1 MKSPLPSFVLIGTA
15 LLSGTACRIAFAQT
29 MPTLPPSVAPSV
41 PASFP
46 TSGPPLLTP
55 VPVPTPTQPPIIVEP
70 PTLGFAPAAVR
81 TLHLQSVL
89 GSITFSIGDPTIIEA
104 VVDQTARTITLTAK
118 HSGSTILTVRDGRG
132 LTRDVPITV
141 ADPAGNIADTITI
154 RVTGNPATAYF
165 IKEQAMQAAV
175 NAAQLRPG
183 TNVVAT
189 QESFDVGET
198 LAADN
203 VVAVNVPLILQGKG
217 YLTVQGV
224 TRVIV
229 ENLALPL
236 ILPAY
241 LMVSDFPETLTEN
254 GLLFEADLSPS
265 QAARFLYYHDN
276 PAGQPDRRIVL
287 KLENRSSQPAN
298 VQFISGM
305 AGPAVNEMEVGHL
318 STQAFIVRNDGNE
331 GNVLTIPGM
340 TTTAIV
346 NQLLPAR
353 SVVSNLLQLREID
366 GPPLHLTL
374 LAQNAADPIDG
385 ARETSTLLSAR
396 VHHARGIYPIP
407 EFFFDYQYDTSGP
420 NLEIPIGQIPIPEL
434 KQGEALAGDYGVL
447 QSITVRIVNP
457 DQRNSANIA
466 LYANPRGGRATGT
479 FIIDGVLIQAHAL
492 VPFSHAKLRE
502 YTVPPGGFI
511 RTTVVTMPEGGS
523 SYPLH
528 LIAAPDDGSASPGAL
543 NSLVY

>member
-1 MKSPLPSFVLIGTA
+1 
-15 LLSGTACRIAFAQT
+15 
-29 MPTLPPSVAPSV
+29 
-41 PASFP
+41 
-46 TSGPPLLTP
+46 
-55 VPVPTPTQPPIIVEP
+55 
-70 PTLGFAPAAVR
+70 
-81 TLHLQSVL
+81 LHLQSVL
-89 GSITFSIGDPTIIEA
+89 GSVTLSIGDPTILNA
-104 VVDQTARTITLTAK
+104 VVNQAARTITLTAVR
-118 HSGSTILTVRDGRG
+118 SGSTILTVRDDRG

-141 ADPAGNIADTITI
+141 ADPAGIIAEAITI

-183 TNVVAT
+183 ANVVAT
-189 QESFDVGET
+189 QESFDLSET
-198 LAADN
+198 LAVDN
-203 VVAVNVPLILQGKG
+203 VVAVTVPMIIQGKG
-217 YLTVQGV
+217 YLTVQGA
-224 TRVIV
+224 TRVNV
-229 ENLALPL
+229 ENIALPP

-241 LMVSDFPETLTEN
+241 LMVSDFPETLTAN
-254 GLLFEADLSPS
+254 GLLFEADLSTS

-287 KLENRSSQPAN
+287 NLENPSSQPAN

-305 AGPAVNEMEVGHL
+305 AGPAANEMEVGHL
-318 STQAFIVRNDGNE
+318 STQAFIVRNEGNE

-366 GPPLHLTL
+366 GPPLHLRL

-385 ARETSTLLSAR
+385 VREAGTLLSAR
-396 VHHARGIYPIP
+396 VRHARGIYPIP

-457 DQRNSANIA
+457 DPRNSAYVA

-479 FIIDGVLIQAHAL
+479 FIIDGVLVQAHAL
-492 VPFSHAKLRE
+492 APFSHEKLRE
-502 YTVPPGGFI
+502 YAVPPGGFV

-523 SYPLH
+523 SYPLN
-528 LIAAPDDGSASPGAL
+528 LIAAPDDGGISPGAQ